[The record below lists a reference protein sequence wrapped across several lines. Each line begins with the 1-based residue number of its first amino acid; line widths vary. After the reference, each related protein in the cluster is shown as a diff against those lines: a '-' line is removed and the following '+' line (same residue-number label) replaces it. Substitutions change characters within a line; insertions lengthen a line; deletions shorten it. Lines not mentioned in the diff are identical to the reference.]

1 MPIILG
7 LGEMGTINKDEEE
20 LKTFALGSCIGLV
33 LLDHIN
39 NIAGM
44 AHIVLP
50 DSNISPDR
58 AQRDPGR
65 FADTAIPALIAEM
78 HAKGANG
85 KLVAKLFGGAL
96 IYKAN
101 DTYQVGKRNALTV
114 KKLLWKNRI
123 PALAE
128 EIGGDIGRTISV
140 GLNGEVR
147 VSTPGM
153 EDRVL

>member
-7 LGEMGTINKDEEE
+7 LGEMGTINGDEEE

-33 LLDHIN
+33 LYDRVNKIT
-39 NIAGM
+39 GM
-44 AHIVLP
+44 VHIVLP
-50 DSNISPDR
+50 DSNISLNR
-58 AQRDPGR
+58 AKTDPGR
-65 FADTAIPALIAEM
+65 FADTAIPALIEEM
-78 HAKGANG
+78 RARGANG

-101 DTYQVGKRNALTV
+101 DTYQIGKRNALTV

-128 EIGGDIGRTISV
+128 EIGGNIGRTITT
-140 GLNGEVR
+140 NTDGEVR
-147 VSTPGM
+147 VSTPAM